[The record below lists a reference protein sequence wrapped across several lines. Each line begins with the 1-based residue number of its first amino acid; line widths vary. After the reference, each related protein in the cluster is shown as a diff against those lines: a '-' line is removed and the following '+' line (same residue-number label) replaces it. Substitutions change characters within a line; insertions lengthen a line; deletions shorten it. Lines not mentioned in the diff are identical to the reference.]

1 MDPPSSS
8 SSSSPTKTTPTTASA
23 EIKPQNAFL
32 TIGATPVYFEEDWDS
47 GIGGGLWSTGLAMA
61 TYLAQHSNHASQNLK
76 ARLQQKRQR
85 QKQQQQH
92 PQKQSLQQEIQYSA
106 TNDKDDPTITTTGL
120 SLLELGSGN
129 GFLSVCFLALGHA
142 DSLFE
147 TVVLTDTKEHLAL
160 MARTLD
166 ANQHIVDRRGTIQR
180 AGNGQVDDTIPSTT
194 PPPSSPAIHPVQ
206 VKILEHQWGVF
217 GGSTNTRHNSEEE
230 IEHDLSLPSTSPC
243 TTTNDTIAA
252 TTTVPATTFDYI
264 IGSDVAYR
272 DELHDPLIAS
282 LLHYSNPD
290 TISLIGV
297 TMSDTKPIFFQ
308 KLHQAGFRYERF
320 ADHLLDPQFRGS
332 TFGIFILQ
340 KEVV

>member
-1 MDPPSSS
+1 MTT
-8 SSSSPTKTTPTTASA
+8 TKTKMSA
-23 EIKPQNAFL
+23 ETSKPKNAFL
-32 TIGATPVYFEEDWDS
+32 TIGGTPVYFEEDWDS

-61 TYLAQHSNHASQNLK
+61 TYLAQHSNHASQNLEV
-76 ARLQQKRQR
+76 RLQQKRQQQQR
-85 QKQQQQH
+85 QQQQIKAQVS
-92 PQKQSLQQEIQYSA
+92 PEILYSR
-106 TNDKDDPTITTTGL
+106 TNKKDDSTTTTTTTTGL

-160 MARTLD
+160 MERTLD
-166 ANQHIVDRRGTIQR
+166 ANQHIVDQRTGTVRGT
-180 AGNGQVDDTIPSTT
+180 GDGQVDDDTRPSTT
-194 PPPSSPAIHPVQ
+194 PPSSSPRLHPVQ

-217 GGSTNTRHNSEEE
+217 GDSTNTLDRLEEE
-230 IEHDLSLPSTSPC
+230 KVPHTFSSSSPPC
-243 TTTNDTIAA
+243 TTTDDTTTA
-252 TTTVPATTFDYI
+252 TTATTTFDYI

-297 TMSDTKPIFFQ
+297 TMVDTKPIFFQ

-320 ADHLLDPQFRGS
+320 ADHLLDPHFRGS

-340 KEVV
+340 KKK